1 MEPTLHAAAILLS
14 HLLEAVTLVL
24 LAIGAL
30 MAIKNLLQGFLARR
44 PANEI
49 TLGVWQ
55 GLSRWVMVGLEFLL
69 AADLVSTVV
78 SPSWDELG
86 RLGVIAAI
94 RTVLGYFLGRDLEE
108 ARKIARETT
117 EAARRGHGNGRNAA

>member
-1 MEPTLHAAAILLS
+1 MEDILHTAALYLS
-14 HLLEAVTLVL
+14 HLLEAITLVL
-24 LAIGAL
+24 LGIGAL
-30 MAIKNLLQGFLARR
+30 MAIKDLLAGGLARR
-44 PANEI
+44 PVNGI

-55 GLSRWVMVGLEFLL
+55 GLSRWVIVGLEFLL

-94 RTVLGYFLGRDLEE
+94 RTVLGYFLSRDLQE
-108 ARKIARETT
+108 ARKIAREN
-117 EAARRGHGNGRNAA
+117 AGLAQRDRGEPV